1 MEKNTDEKIVVL
13 DKDVFGRLLS
23 YAEVGERDCGENF
36 FGQSIKDIKKHVA
49 RFNIHQRTAMA
60 SDLRDAKLYK
70 AARRRFVKKAARLS
84 SQRDTVRYMV
94 DHQHKVIYPV
104 KIIGKSAIGPHRLK
118 YESLCDGWTSDAVV
132 DYIFE
137 TREELPADY
146 RVVEVGERIE

>member
-13 DKDVFGRLLS
+13 DKDMFGRLLS
-23 YAEVGERDCGENF
+23 YAQVGERECGENF
-36 FGQSIKDIKKHVA
+36 FGRSVAQIKKHVA

-70 AARRRFVKKAARLS
+70 AERRRFVKKASRLS
-84 SQRDTVRYMV
+84 SQRETVRYMV
-94 DHQHKVIYPV
+94 DHQHRLIFPV
-104 KIIGKSAIGPHRLK
+104 KIVGKSSHGAHRLK
-118 YESLCDGWTSDAVV
+118 YVSLCDGWPGDAVV

-146 RVVEVGERIE
+146 RVLQEGERIE